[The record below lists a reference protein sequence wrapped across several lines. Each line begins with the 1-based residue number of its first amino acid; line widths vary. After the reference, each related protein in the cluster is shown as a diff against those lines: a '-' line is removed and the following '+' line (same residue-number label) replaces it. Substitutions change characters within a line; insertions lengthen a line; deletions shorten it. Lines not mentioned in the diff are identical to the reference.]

1 MKNLSRILVLVMVA
15 ALVFVGC
22 GERPVQEMN
31 NAEIAINTVAKDGA
45 EIYAKE
51 ELGKLRD
58 ELAATRT
65 QVDAQSKK
73 FIKKYGKARETAIR
87 IASDAATLRTT
98 VTARKEEAKNNAL
111 SAQNEAKIALDEAKA
126 LLEKA
131 PRGKGTR
138 ADIAAL
144 TADTKALE
152 GSLAES
158 QQAIDNED
166 YLGAADKARVIKEKA
181 SGISEQIKQAME
193 KVKIR

>member
-1 MKNLSRILVLVMVA
+1 MKNFSRLLVLVMVTT
-15 ALVFVGC
+15 LVFVGC
-22 GERPVQEMN
+22 GKRPVQEMN

-73 FIKKYGKARETAIR
+73 FIKKYGKTRETLIR
-87 IASDAATLRTT
+87 ITSDAATLRTT

-111 SAQNEAKIALDEAKA
+111 SAQNEAKITLDEAKA

-131 PRGKGTR
+131 PSGKGTR

-144 TADTKALE
+144 TADMKALE
-152 GSLAES
+152 DSLAEV

-166 YLGAADKARVIKEKA
+166 YLGATDKAKVIKEKA
-181 SGISEQIKQAME
+181 SGISEQIKQAIE
-193 KVKIR
+193 KVKRR